1 MNPQAQRTQNLMLA
15 AAQDL
20 LSEHGAEA
28 VTHLKVAQNAGVA
41 RATVYR
47 HWPDR
52 AAILVDLL
60 RTSADVAPV
69 PTDPDLPIIDRITAT
84 LATFAK
90 ALNGEGGRTLAAMIG
105 LAEWDED
112 VFAALERMTQF
123 GPMLLRTIISDG
135 VADGSLLAETEPG
148 LVADMLIGPL
158 YFRRLLYHDHLDDTY
173 IETIVGRTITP
184 LLST

>member
-1 MNPQAQRTQNLMLA
+1 MNPQVQRTQILMLA

-28 VTHLKVAQNAGVA
+28 VTHLRVAQNAGVA

-60 RTSADVAPV
+60 RTNADIAPV
-69 PTDPDLPIIDRITAT
+69 PADPGLGLTDRVTAT

-90 ALNGEGGRTLAAMIG
+90 ALNGDGGRTLAAMIG

-123 GPMLLRTIISDG
+123 GPMLLRTIIADG
-135 VADGSLLAETEPG
+135 VADGSLMAGTDPS
-148 LVADMLIGPL
+148 LVVDMLIGPL
-158 YFRRLLYHDHLDDTY
+158 YFRRLLYHDQIDDTY
-173 IETIVGRTITP
+173 IEALVQRTIAP
-184 LLST
+184 LLSS